1 MKRKYE
7 RPIAY
12 EEAFIAD
19 QYVVACYY
27 LACERETRRDLVI
40 PSKWERPQYGPDTSH
55 ANGYKKNS
63 CTDPS
68 ANRVVSDSGFLHGS
82 EVGEYNWK
90 QGWITGGIDSWTDTN
105 GNNKLDVGE
114 VIYWHTLS
122 NDGKRR
128 WNHCDTLQQADPD
141 RPNHS

>member
-1 MKRKYE
+1 MKKHLSLINMWLRVIIQHAKGKL
-7 RPIAY
+7 
-12 EEAFIAD
+12 EEIQLF
-19 QYVVACYY
+19 
-27 LACERETRRDLVI
+27 
-40 PSKWERPQYGPDTSH
+40 PQYGPDTSH

-63 CTDPS
+63 CTDSS

-128 WNHCDTLQQADPD
+128 WNHCGTLQQADPD